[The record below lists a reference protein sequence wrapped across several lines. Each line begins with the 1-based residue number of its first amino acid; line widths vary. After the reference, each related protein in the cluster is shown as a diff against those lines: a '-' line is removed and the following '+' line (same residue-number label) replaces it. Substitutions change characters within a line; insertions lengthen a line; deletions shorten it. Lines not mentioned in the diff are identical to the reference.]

1 MKKAKRILKVITGI
15 IVFVLAVIAL
25 INGIVIAASL
35 PYIKTAEEVADSC
48 DSVIIPGSPVY
59 RDEPKPILKD
69 RLDCG
74 IELVKNGKAK
84 TILMTG
90 DGGGKYYNEIKVMV
104 NYAEKNGVPEDAVLI
119 DETGYSTYESIY
131 NLKQDRDFDRV
142 IIVTQRYHMYRAVFT
157 ARRMGIDAYG
167 VACDS
172 SEYGYFFYRH
182 SREILARVK
191 DFALAFIQPE
201 PETLYKY
208 KINRLPD
215 GKRL

>member
-1 MKKAKRILKVITGI
+1 MKKAKKIFKTI
-15 IVFVLAVIAL
+15 IVIILSALAVIAL

-35 PYIKTAEEVADSC
+35 PYIKSADEVADNCESI
-48 DSVIIPGSPVY
+48 IIPGSPVY

-74 IELVKNGKAK
+74 IELIESGKGK

-90 DGGGKYYNEIKVMV
+90 DGDGKYYNEIKVMV
-104 NYAEKNGVPEDAVLI
+104 NYAEKNGMPEDIILI
-119 DETGYSTYESIY
+119 DGIGYSTYNSIY
-131 NLKQDRDFDRV
+131 NMKQNYDFDKV
-142 IIVTQRYHMYRAVFT
+142 IIVTQRYHMYRALFI

-167 VACDS
+167 VTCDNN
-172 SEYGYFFYRH
+172 EYEYFFYRH
-182 SREILARVK
+182 SRETLARVK
-191 DFALAFIQPE
+191 DFVLAFIQPE

-208 KINRLPD
+208 KISRLPA

>member
-1 MKKAKRILKVITGI
+1 MKTAKRIIKAITGI
-15 IVFVLAVIAL
+15 ILSALAVIAL

-35 PYIKTAEEVADSC
+35 PYIKTADEVADSC

-74 IELVKNGKAK
+74 IELIENGKAK

-90 DGGGKYYNEIKVMV
+90 DGGGKYYNEIIVMV
-104 NYAEKNGVPEDAVLI
+104 NYAEKNGVPEDAILI

-131 NLKQDRDFDRV
+131 NMKQDRDFDKV
-142 IIVTQRYHMYRAVFT
+142 IIVTQRYHMYRAIFI

-167 VACDS
+167 VACDNN
-172 SEYGYFFYRH
+172 EYGYVFYRH

-191 DFALAFIQPE
+191 DFALAILKPN

-208 KINRLPD
+208 KINRLPA